1 MSQTFFQMDPLS
13 YSGDNIDETLIR
25 AHNLAGSRKETVEF
39 TFNQV
44 TIRVSHDS
52 RLPLLRRD
60 YSTAILLDWPTVG
73 PDSQERYPEELEQE
87 IKDAL
92 SELEKEEY

>member
-1 MSQTFFQMDPLS
+1 MDPLS
-13 YSGDNIDETLIR
+13 YSGDDIDNALTK
-25 AHNLAGSRKETVEF
+25 AHNLARSKKETVEF
-39 TFNQV
+39 TFNSV
-44 TIRVSHDS
+44 KIRVSVDS

-73 PDSQERYPEELEQE
+73 PDSQEQYPEDLEQQ
-87 IKDAL
+87 IQDAL

>member
-25 AHNLAGSRKETVEF
+25 AHNLAGSKKETVEF